1 MLGAITLLL
10 CYQLAG
16 EIIRVQSGVPVPGPV
31 IGMVL
36 LFTGLLIR
44 RRLVTG
50 GDKPELPAVL
60 LPLLANWLIG

>member
-1 MLGAITLLL
+1 M
-10 CYQLAG
+10 
-16 EIIRVQSGVPVPGPV
+16 QSGVPVPGPV

-44 RRLVTG
+44 RRLVAG